1 MRSSRY
7 TVLIFL
13 IQNSTF
19 SLMVVFQKLI
29 IYSDF
34 LEIIKCFKNS
44 WFICGNISHHHSE
57 FRWHKISLEV
67 CVNNM
72 PLHIFNWISIVTIML
87 IILYAFFF
95 TSHTKSKKKKKKC
108 TYDLKINEYTC
119 DLQCTCGFAEHHI
132 HCHWTMCMYV
142 YLPLSPYPLP
152 LGHVYIFLFHHIHC
166 HCAVANSFSKTSVA
180 SQIKYLAFIIP
191 N

>member
-95 TSHTKSKKKKKKC
+95 TSHTKSKKKKK
-108 TYDLKINEYTC
+108 
-119 DLQCTCGFAEHHI
+119 
-132 HCHWTMCMYV
+132 V
-142 YLPLSPYPLP
+142 YIWPENKWVYMWLAVYMWLCWAPYPLP
-152 LGHVYIFLFHHIHC
+152 LDHVYVRIS
-166 HCAVANSFSKTSVA
+166 SFITISTAIGPCV
-180 SQIKYLAFIIP
+180 YLPFSP
-191 N
+191 YSLSLCSGK